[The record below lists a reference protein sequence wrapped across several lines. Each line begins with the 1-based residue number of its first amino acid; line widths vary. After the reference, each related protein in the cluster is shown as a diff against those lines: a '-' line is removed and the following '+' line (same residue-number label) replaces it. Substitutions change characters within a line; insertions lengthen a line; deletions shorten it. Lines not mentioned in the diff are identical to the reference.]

1 MKSVCMLLCGMSDAA
16 PEKIITENLGE
27 AFYQQ
32 LAFSVHIGGKL
43 DFHKLG
49 FLERTII
56 RMVNKQEQL
65 YEDNAAVVVDR
76 LRWDTI
82 DRVVAQLIHE
92 A

>member
-1 MKSVCMLLCGMSDAA
+1 
-16 PEKIITENLGE
+16 
-27 AFYQQ
+27 
-32 LAFSVHIGGKL
+32 
-43 DFHKLG
+43 
-49 FLERTII
+49 
-56 RMVNKQEQL
+56 MVNKQEQL